1 MTYELIKNTISGLF
15 NSDKEIFLFVLAQK
29 FTTENTESEFNIEF
43 QYFYSGFKLKAKHT
57 DLPEGLEID

>member
-43 QYFYSGFKLKAKHT
+43 
-57 DLPEGLEID
+57 